1 MQFYLLF
8 CSELLHIWHIF
19 LVFWVICPIIYSSCD
34 DSETQPF
41 YYRTSLQETGT
52 ESKSF
57 IHGLHSPRKYNQG
70 KPFSLPFVTHY
81 RETKS
86 ATINIVDSLT
96 LCTVQYLPGRR
107 RSSLTQV
114 TKFWSWLC
122 LLSYSYVQ
130 RSHCCV
136 CFSDQYFMWLYM

>member
-8 CSELLHIWHIF
+8 CSGLLHIWHIC
-19 LVFWVICPIIYSSCD
+19 LVFWVICLIIYSSCD

-52 ESKSF
+52 ESKSL

-96 LCTVQYLPGRR
+96 LCTVQYLPGHRP
-107 RSSLTQV
+107 SSLTQV

-136 CFSDQYFMWLYM
+136 CFSDHYFMWLYM